1 MRQATDKDTASHMPN
16 PLPSLHRTPMVALRL
31 RSTSPVYRSRA
42 VLSWTSVLF
51 LSFHSGV
58 PIDWVEST
66 VMGKHSPEQE
76 QKPKWCQAKS
86 H

>member
-1 MRQATDKDTASHMPN
+1 
-16 PLPSLHRTPMVALRL
+16 MVALHL
-31 RSTSPVYRSRA
+31 RSTSAVYHSRA

-51 LSFHSGV
+51 LSFHAGV

-76 QKPKWCQAKS
+76 QKPKGCQAES
-86 H
+86 N